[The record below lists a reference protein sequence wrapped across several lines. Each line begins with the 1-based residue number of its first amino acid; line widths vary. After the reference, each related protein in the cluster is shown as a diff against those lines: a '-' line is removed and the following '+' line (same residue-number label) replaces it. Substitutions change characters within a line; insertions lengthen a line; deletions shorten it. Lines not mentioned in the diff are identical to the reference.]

1 MFGMGG
7 SEFFLVMLVFLM
19 FFGSNKIPEIARGL
33 GKGIRQFKDAAN
45 GIQEEIEKGANSLK
59 KEMDVDKD
67 TEKQSESEH
76 I

>member
-7 SEFFLVMLVFLM
+7 SEFFLVLLVFLM

-59 KEMDVDKD
+59 KEMEVDKD
-67 TEKQSESEH
+67 PENTESEH